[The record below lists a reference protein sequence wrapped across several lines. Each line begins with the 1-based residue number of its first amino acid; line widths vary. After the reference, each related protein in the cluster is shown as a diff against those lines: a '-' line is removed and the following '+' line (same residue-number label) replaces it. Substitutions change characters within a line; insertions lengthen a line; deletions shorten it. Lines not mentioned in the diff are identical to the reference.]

1 MIKITFKT
9 YIKYYQKGIKQ
20 MNEVKASSK
29 IRSNAIFFMIGF
41 GSLLVMIPY
50 LGPAVILSELMVDLS
65 IPSTALGYVISIYLI
80 VSGICMFIGSYI
92 QEKIGYLNTYHVGN
106 IAITLGILISAV
118 APDFFIFMI
127 GRGLSGL
134 GFGLLSAA
142 GGPIRAIW
150 FKDKKYA
157 MANSFNQIMS
167 CVGISLAYV
176 LMTSLFAVT
185 GSWRNIMLIYTVASL
200 VYTIACF
207 LIIKYPEGI
216 EESLKQKK
224 DAIKSGQ
231 IAKQKSNL
239 MRPFMFKDYWFI
251 LINNLVYVAANTA
264 LLTYMTVYFNQEAGF
279 PTTNA
284 ALVSS
289 LLTICQVIGALL
301 GGFLVAQTGR
311 RKIWVIIFSVAY
323 SLSTIIMLLAG
334 GNYFMVIGMAIII
347 GICSFARTPGISMY
361 YVELTDTYDPSL
373 VGPAVAMVNGIPM
386 LANLFISGF
395 IGAMVFSPLGYGKSL
410 IIIYAF
416 CLVSAI
422 PLFWLTNIGPHAK
435 RKIQKVE
442 IK

>member
-1 MIKITFKT
+1 MSET
-9 YIKYYQKGIKQ
+9 
-20 MNEVKASSK
+20 VKAPNK
-29 IRSNAIFFMIGF
+29 LRSDAIFFMVGL

-50 LGPAVILSELMVDLS
+50 LGPAVILPELMVDLS
-65 IPSTALGYVISIYLI
+65 IPSATLGYVISIYLI

-118 APDFFIFMI
+118 APNFFIFMT

-176 LMTSLFAVT
+176 LMSSLFT
-185 GSWRNIMLIYTVASL
+185 IIGSWRNIMMIYAGVSL
-200 VYTIACF
+200 VYTVACF
-207 LIIKYPEGI
+207 LIIKYPEGVK
-216 EESLKQKK
+216 ESLKKK
-224 DAIKSGQ
+224 KEAIKSGQ
-231 IAKQKSNL
+231 ITKQKSNL
-239 MRPFMFKDYWFI
+239 MRPFKFKDYWLI
-251 LINNLVYVAANTA
+251 LINNLVYVAVNTA
-264 LLTYMTVYFNQEAGF
+264 LLTYMTVYFSQEAGF
-279 PTTNA
+279 PPTDA

-289 LLTICQVIGALL
+289 LLTISQIIGAMV
-301 GGFLVAQTGR
+301 GGFIVAQTGR
-311 RKIWVIIFSVAY
+311 RKIWVIIFSVGY
-323 SLSTIIMLLAG
+323 SLSAIAMLLAG
-334 GNYFMVIGMAIII
+334 GNYFMVIIMAVII

-386 LANLFISGF
+386 LANLIISGL
-395 IGAMVFSPLGYGKSL
+395 IGSMVFSPLGYRKSL
-410 IIIYAF
+410 IIVYLI

-422 PLFWLTNIGPHAK
+422 PLLWLTNIGPIAK
-435 RKIQKVE
+435 TEIQNVE
-442 IK
+442 SI